1 MPGCAFSAAGAV
13 SSASGLSG
21 PGVTEDPSLPPLG
34 PAPLRIGSIGR
45 YNASVTQS
53 SAHAR
58 SDIRT
63 YKGIGVSPGIAM
75 GKAVIIERRE
85 AAVYRVPIREDE
97 VEAEVARLDEAL
109 EKTRVQLHD
118 LATRVSRSMGDE
130 YASIFQAHAMMVSDP
145 SFADKVQQ
153 KIESEQVNAE
163 WALAEVQ
170 EELQARFESFDDVY
184 LRERVADVKDVA
196 ERVQMN
202 LQGAAHHDL
211 SEIKHDVVIL
221 ADDLTP
227 SDTIH
232 FNRRPIVAFASEAG
246 GRTSHTSII
255 AKSLFMPAI
264 IGVPRLTKIIDNDEF
279 VIVDGYEGVLLVN
292 PTQAMIAEYQARVI
306 RHEEAERRLLGNR
319 DLAAVT
325 KDERRITLQANIEL
339 VEELKDA
346 VKFGAEGIGLY
357 RSEFLYISKSP
368 LLPTEEEHFQLYRSL
383 AAAMEPRTCI
393 IRTFDLGGRKL
404 AREIMGSKENNPV
417 LGLRGLRLCMKH
429 RDMFHT
435 QLRALLRASAY
446 GDIRIMFP
454 LVTGV
459 QELRQ
464 VKTLIREIKAELD
477 AEGLPYN
484 RELKIGIMVE
494 VPSAALIAD
503 ILAEESDFFAIGTN
517 DLIQYS
523 LAIDRSNENV
533 SYLYEPLHPAL
544 LRLIKGIIDAGKH
557 AGIPVSMCGE
567 MAADPIYAI
576 ILIGLGLENFS
587 MNPSSIPVIK
597 NVVRSVR
604 YRDCKRIADT
614 ALEKRTAQ
622 EIEEFIIESVAMRF
636 PEAVSKAL

>member
-1 MPGCAFSAAGAV
+1 
-13 SSASGLSG
+13 
-21 PGVTEDPSLPPLG
+21 
-34 PAPLRIGSIGR
+34 
-45 YNASVTQS
+45 VTQTA
-53 SAHAR
+53 AHAR

-63 YKGIGVSPGIAM
+63 YKGIGVSPGIAI
-75 GKAVIIERRE
+75 GRAVIIERRE
-85 AAVYRVPIREDE
+85 AAVYRVPIREEE
-97 VEAEVARLDEAL
+97 VESEITRFNESL

-118 LATRVSRSMGDE
+118 LAQRVSRSMGDE

-145 SFADKVQQ
+145 SFADKVLQ

-170 EELQARFESFDDVY
+170 EELQARFESFDDAY

-196 ERVQMN
+196 ERVQTN
-202 LQGAAHHDL
+202 LQGLAHHDV

-232 FNRRPIVAFASEAG
+232 FNRRPIVAFATEAG

-255 AKSLFMPAI
+255 AKSLFMPAV
-264 IGVPRLTKIIDNDEF
+264 IGIPRLTKIVDNDEL
-279 VIVDGYEGVLLVN
+279 VIVDGYEGTILVN

-319 DLAAVT
+319 DLVAVT
-325 KDERRITLQANIEL
+325 KDDRRITLQANIEL

-368 LLPTEEEHFQLYRSL
+368 LLPNEEEHFQLYRSL
-383 AAAMEPRTCI
+383 ADAMAPRTCV

-454 LVTGV
+454 LVTSV

-477 AEGLPYN
+477 AEGQPYN
-484 RELKIGIMVE
+484 HELKIGIMVE

-503 ILAEESDFFAIGTN
+503 LLAEEADFFAIGTN

-544 LRLIKGIIDAGKH
+544 LRLIKSIIEAGKR

-576 ILIGLGLENFS
+576 VLIGLGLEVFS

-604 YRDCKRIADT
+604 YKDCRRIAET

-636 PEAVSKAL
+636 PEGLVSKAT